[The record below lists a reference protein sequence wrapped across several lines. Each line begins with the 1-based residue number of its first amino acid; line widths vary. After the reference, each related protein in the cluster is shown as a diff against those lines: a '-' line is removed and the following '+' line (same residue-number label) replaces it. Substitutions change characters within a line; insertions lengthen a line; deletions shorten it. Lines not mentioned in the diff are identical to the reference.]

1 MEGEWRFVNRHRD
14 PADGEVAGLQVSRVS
29 WFPDVPRPGGRR
41 GSGHRRRC
49 TRVRHSAW
57 SADHGPSCS
66 EAMGFSLAGSER
78 LSPPPPRLSV
88 LFCLTV
94 LPKSQGMQ
102 RVLRVLLFIKG
113 AFCCWYSDSP
123 VRTSKEIHQFWG
135 RDGVMGN
142 CTTGCFHSHRFLKK

>member
-29 WFPDVPRPGGRR
+29 WFPDVPRPGRRR

-57 SADHGPSCS
+57 SADRGPSCS

-78 LSPPPPRLSV
+78 LPPPTTPSFCFV
-88 LFCLTV
+88 LV
-94 LPKSQGMQ
+94 
-102 RVLRVLLFIKG
+102 
-113 AFCCWYSDSP
+113 DSP
-123 VRTSKEIHQFWG
+123 SK
-135 RDGVMGN
+135 VPGN
-142 CTTGCFHSHRFLKK
+142 AEGSKGLIIY